1 MNAAGIK
8 LKNVC
13 ATDAARI
20 VAATKINM
28 VSNGTRAFKKWSFDI
43 IIGETARKIRA
54 TLFGWMPGT
63 SPVKVPNSTPKS
75 ENAISSTKGMN
86 ASIID

>member
-54 TLFGWMPGT
+54 TLFG
-63 SPVKVPNSTPKS
+63 
-75 ENAISSTKGMN
+75 
-86 ASIID
+86 